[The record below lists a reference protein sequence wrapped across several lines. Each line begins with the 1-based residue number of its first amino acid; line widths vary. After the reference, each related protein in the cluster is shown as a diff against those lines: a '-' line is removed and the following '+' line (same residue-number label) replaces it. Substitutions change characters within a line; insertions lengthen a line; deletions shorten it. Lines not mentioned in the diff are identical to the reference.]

1 MYDLLHRLKFYDVHG
16 NLITTVHSSE
26 NRLPIPLKDVPKDLQ
41 NAFVATEDSRFYTQ
55 SWYDPIGILRAI
67 WVNIVHSGVS
77 EGGSTITQQLA
88 RNAFLS
94 QDRTFKR
101 KISEALLA
109 LKIEQHYT
117 RMKSLKCT

>member
-1 MYDLLHRLKFYDVHG
+1 MYQR
-16 NLITTVHSSE
+16 
-26 NRLPIPLKDVPKDLQ
+26 DLQ
-41 NAFVATEDSRFYTQ
+41 NAPLLLLRTLASI
-55 SWYDPIGILRAI
+55 PITVSTLLVSLRAV

-109 LKIEQHYT
+109 LKIE
-117 RMKSLKCT
+117 